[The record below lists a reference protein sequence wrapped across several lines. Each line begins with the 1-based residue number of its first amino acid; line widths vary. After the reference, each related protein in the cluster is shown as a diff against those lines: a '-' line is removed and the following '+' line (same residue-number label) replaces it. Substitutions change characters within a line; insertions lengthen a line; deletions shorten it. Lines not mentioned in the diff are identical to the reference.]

1 MAEIQKSLVI
11 IKPDA
16 FQRDLIG
23 EVIGRFERKGLKI
36 VAMKMGVL
44 DDTTLDVHYEHH
56 KDKPF
61 FKDLKQYMM
70 STPVVFMVL
79 EGIDVVGSV
88 RQIVG
93 ATNPRN
99 ADAGSIRGDLAMNIP
114 SNLVH
119 ASDSPES
126 AQAEIKRFFSDKE
139 IYQYEKITDKYH
151 FGEGV

>member
-1 MAEIQKSLVI
+1 MQKSLVI